1 MSEDSVQ
8 PISDEMLLA
17 IGRLIITSSAVE
29 AQVGFQILRMIS
41 PIDYVMDHAWP
52 LVAGMD
58 FKAKLNQ
65 VRTLIGAYP
74 SQSGSTSWSAA
85 TSYRPTTRAEMTSRT
100 GSLAVGAGTASTP
113 S

>member
-58 FKAKLNQ
+58 FKVKLDQ

-74 SQSGSTSWSAA
+74 EPGPALRRGVLRPA
-85 TSYRPTTRAEMTSRT
+85 TDLL
-100 GSLAVGAGTASTP
+100 LAP
-113 S
+113 K